1 MQRDPAPPPRF
12 ARLRALVAVVQL
24 IAVDA
29 AYLGLL
35 AVVNFCFPY
44 VLLPVAFNPMQ
55 LLLPPSD
62 VTFPSA
68 STAATAA
75 SNHRD

>member
-1 MQRDPAPPPRF
+1 MA
-12 ARLRALVAVVQL
+12 ALCVQL

-62 VTFPSA
+62 VTFP
-68 STAATAA
+68 AAAKK
-75 SNHRD
+75 